1 MMLKHI
7 RFAVAALFVAVS
19 ITAAAQTPSDQPIRI
34 ERISVDVRLEAD
46 GTWVQTTEQR
56 FKLQSQSGVEQAG
69 QMVFVYDVTMQKF
82 EVLSAYTQKPDGRK
96 VEVKKDAIF
105 VRDLP
110 ASTGAPMFADI
121 KVVVIVFPEIAVGDS
136 LLAQVHHEQLQ
147 PMFPGQYSN
156 LFFVSPHA
164 LLDENRITL
173 RVPAAV
179 ALRVANEGYDE
190 KRTNAGDFVSYEWSA
205 RNTQVE
211 AMERGS
217 VAQVDYSKRLQVS
230 TFAGFPAFARAYSD
244 RAQDKAR
251 PSAAVKKLADEITAG
266 ATAPREQAKRLYD
279 WVSRNIRYVGIFL
292 GMGAVVPHAADE
304 VLANRYGDCKDQVTL
319 LSALLAAKGIEART
333 AIVSAGDSYWI
344 GALPVLANFNHVI
357 VYLPGLDVWADP
369 TATRTRFGRLPLAVQ
384 GKTAVLA
391 PTGELR
397 STPFASSDTN
407 VTSRVVRY
415 EIKGDGSIAGTSHI
429 NTKGIR
435 AESYR
440 RSALALT
447 PEKMHDYVRTQTT
460 NQRYKGEGNAKF
472 TGVDDR
478 NDDLVVEVDF
488 TLGGGIDWPGS
499 GSFEVPSGFRGGE
512 HISTQIRANAAAAN
526 KRASVAGAV
535 ETLIEE
541 YQIVLPLKMKIVALP
556 TAVSFKNEVA
566 SYDTTVR
573 QEGQT
578 IYITRKLVDLYQTA
592 VIPPS
597 LFKATEEK
605 SAAIARDLRSQIV
618 YTNE

>member
-7 RFAVAALFVAVS
+7 RSAATALLVAVS
-19 ITAAAQTPSDQPIRI
+19 IAATAQTPSDQPIRI

-56 FKLQSQSGVEQAG
+56 LKLQSQSGVEQAG
-69 QMVFVYDVTMQKF
+69 QMAFVYDVAMQKF
-82 EVLSAYTQKPDGRK
+82 EVLGAYTQKPDGRK

-110 ASTGAPMFADI
+110 ATTGAPMFADV
-121 KVVVIVFPEIAVGDS
+121 KVAVIVFPEIAVGDS
-136 LLAQVHHEQLQ
+136 LYAQVRHEQLQ
-147 PMFPGQYSN
+147 AMFPGQYSN
-156 LFFVSPHA
+156 LFSMTPHA
-164 LLDENRITL
+164 LVDENRITL

-179 ALRVANEGYDE
+179 ALRIANEGYDE
-190 KRTNAGDFVSYEWSA
+190 KRTDSGNFMSYEWSA

-211 AMERGS
+211 AMEPGS

-292 GMGAVVPHAADE
+292 GTGAVVPHAADE

-344 GALPVLANFNHVI
+344 GALPVLPNFNHVI

-369 TATRTRFGRLPLAVQ
+369 TATRTPFGRLPLAVQ
-384 GKTAVLA
+384 GKTAVLTPA
-391 PTGELR
+391 GELR
-397 STPFASSDTN
+397 STPLARSDTN
-407 VTSRVVRY
+407 VASRSVRY
-415 EIKGDGSIAGTSHI
+415 EIKGDGTIAGTSHI
-429 NTKGIR
+429 STKGIR
-435 AESYR
+435 AEIYR
-440 RSALALT
+440 SSALAVT
-447 PEKMHDYVRTQTT
+447 PEKMQEYVRTQTT
-460 NQRYKGEGNAKF
+460 SQRYKGDGNAKF
-472 TGVDDR
+472 SGVDDR
-478 NDDLVVEVDF
+478 NDDVVVEVDF
-488 TLGGGIDWPGS
+488 TLAGGIDWPGS
-499 GSFEVPSGFRGGE
+499 GTFAVPSGFRGGE
-512 HISTQIRANAAAAN
+512 HIGTQIRPNAAAN
-526 KRASVAGAV
+526 KRASVAGGL

-541 YQIVLPLKMKIVALP
+541 YQIVLPPMMKIVALP
-556 TAVSFKNEVA
+556 KAVSFKNEVA

-578 IYITRKLVDLYQTA
+578 IYITRKLVDLYHAA
-592 VIPPS
+592 VIPAS
-597 LFKATEEK
+597 LFKAVEEK
-605 SAAIARDLRSQIV
+605 SAAIARDLRSQVV